1 MRSILKSLASCHQQ
15 EFCSRRMQIKPKH
28 CTQQV
33 HGHWALLYHPYLFS
47 LLSLGSMLHYFR
59 FDLTNL
65 NKTKFRPYF
74 ATLSAHGP
82 HFSYDSVYRFTFLPN
97 SSVIFVDRSCCIV
110 RVPNHFMDAYKHDD
124 SFNKVARH
132 TKQIYVLKRLYT
144 IKSSSGTLKVINRN
158 FFADFMRTL
167 SEASSA
173 HTLT

>member
-1 MRSILKSLASCHQQ
+1 
-15 EFCSRRMQIKPKH
+15 
-28 CTQQV
+28 
-33 HGHWALLYHPYLFS
+33 
-47 LLSLGSMLHYFR
+47 MLHYFR

-65 NKTKFRPYF
+65 NKTSKFRPYF

-132 TKQIYVLKRLYT
+132 TKQIYVLKRLYKYNQ
-144 IKSSSGTLKVINRN
+144 IIQWHLKSYQQEFLCR
-158 FFADFMRTL
+158 FH
-167 SEASSA
+167 A
-173 HTLT
+173 HTLRGILCTHIDLMYVNYVFIQASLTFV